1 MLKKLLRPE
10 TCAACRQCCVFDG
23 YDVWDTP
30 VILPEVREKIEALR
44 PETTFLTVGG
54 SARFRLERPD
64 ADGLVPCPM
73 LDAAM
78 GCRLGADKPFDCAL
92 WPFRVMALD
101 GRIVL
106 AVDPLCDAVSSKPLG
121 EIIAFAR
128 DALAKPAFSY
138 AAAHPEAVRP
148 YDLQFPVLLWAADA
162 GDSKIVRY
170 GG

>member
-1 MLKKLLRPE
+1 MLRALLRPE
-10 TCAACRQCCVFDG
+10 TCAECRQCCAFDG

-30 VILPEVREKIEALR
+30 AIVPEVREKILALR
-44 PETTFLTVGG
+44 PETVFLTVGG
-54 SARFRLERPD
+54 SARFRLDRPD

-73 LDAAM
+73 LDAAA

-106 AVDPLCDAVSSKPLG
+106 AVDPLCEAVAALPFG
-121 EIIAFAR
+121 EIVAFAR
-128 DALAKPAFSY
+128 DTLAAPAFAY

-148 YDLQFPVLLWAADA
+148 YDPQFPVLVWEDDA
-162 GDSKIVRY
+162 GKNII
-170 GG
+170 